1 MDLRSYTGINRYKF
15 FAGGMSLGEIIFA
28 LGIISIILVSL
39 ITTLFAGFAAL
50 QKCIAYQE
58 AIIIAKRTIEEYK
71 SMEYVSVPI
80 YNPPVITTEKNLNVE
95 ISINEG
101 LYVSTDLKYKKV
113 TVSVYNSISKKS
125 AKNVSVTMSVYLYP
139 YKW

>member
-1 MDLRSYTGINRYKF
+1 
-15 FAGGMSLGEIIFA
+15 MSFGEIIFA

-39 ITTLFAGFAAL
+39 IATFFTGFAAL
-50 QKCIAYQE
+50 QKCIACQE
-58 AIIIAKRTIEEYK
+58 ATVIAKRTIEEYK

-139 YKW
+139 CSW

>member
-1 MDLRSYTGINRYKF
+1 MDLRSYTGINRYRF
-15 FAGGMSLGEIIFA
+15 FAGGMSFGEIIFA

-39 ITTLFAGFAAL
+39 IATFFTGFAAL
-50 QKCIAYQE
+50 QKCIACQE
-58 AIIIAKRTIEEYK
+58 ATVIAKRTIEEYK

-139 YKW
+139 CSW